1 MSSVVISGDSSG
13 AITLTAPAV
22 AGTNTLTLPAVTGTV
37 LTSASTITRSQLPT
51 GSVLQV
57 VNALKSDSFTTTSG
71 SAVDITGL
79 TATITPTSATSKI
92 LIMTTF
98 FCGSGSSPYAK
109 FKMQRNG
116 TDVFLGDAYN
126 SSTRQ
131 SAAAYAGVD
140 GVTTQSISVATQY
153 LDSPA
158 TTSAV
163 TYKWQVSTFSSRT
176 IYVGRSQNDSD
187 ANGNTTPSS
196 ITLMEIAA

>member
-1 MSSVVISGDSSG
+1 MTTIINGSSPSITFSDSTTQASAGLTSSSALNASNITSG
-13 AITLTAPAV
+13 
-22 AGTNTLTLPAVTGTV
+22 TLPKA
-37 LTSASTITRSQLPT
+37 RLPA

-163 TYKWQVSTFSSRT
+163 TYKWQVSTFSSRA

>member
-1 MSSVVISGDSSG
+1 MPVSQINQNSLASGVPSSI
-13 AITLTAPAV
+13 AK
-22 AGTNTLTLPAVTGTV
+22 
-37 LTSASTITRSQLPT
+37 SALPT

-57 VNALKSDSFTTTSG
+57 VNALKTDSFTTNSG

-92 LIMTTF
+92 LVITTF

-116 TDVFLGDAYN
+116 TDVFLGDAFN

-140 GVTTQSISVATQY
+140 GVTTQTISVATQY

>member
-1 MSSVVISGDSSG
+1 M
-13 AITLTAPAV
+13 AIT
-22 AGTNTLTLPAVTGTV
+22 
-37 LTSASTITRSQLPT
+37 I
-51 GSVLQV
+51 
-57 VNALKSDSFTTTSG
+57 
-71 SAVDITGL
+71 
-79 TATITPTSATSKI
+79 
-92 LIMTTF
+92 
-98 FCGSGSSPYAK
+98 
-109 FKMQRNG
+109 NG
-116 TDVFLGDAYN
+116 TDVFLGDAVG

-163 TYKWQVSTFSSRT
+163 TYKWQVSCFSSRT
-176 IYVGRSQNDSD
+176 IYIGRSQIDSD